1 MIQFSAIDYGII
13 AGFVV
18 LVLFAGLYMARR
30 ASKNLES
37 YFLGGRNLPWYFL
50 GISGMSGWFDLTGTM
65 IITSFLFMMGPMGFY
80 VEFRGGA
87 VLVLAF
93 MLAFTGKWHR
103 RSGCMTM
110 AEWATYRFGTG
121 VSGETLRGISA
132 VMGIVSTIFMLG
144 YLVRGATLFFGMIF
158 PVDPVLLTVAILGLA
173 SLYTVAAGFY
183 GVVLSD
189 LVQGCIMII
198 GCIIVSIVAWQ
209 TVPSAEV
216 LQQTAQQVT
225 GLANWTSSYPAWTVE
240 TPEGYEA
247 YRYLVIAALFYL
259 LRNVFGG
266 LASGAEP
273 RFFAAR
279 NSREASMQCL
289 VQGLTV
295 MFRWPLMISFAILGI
310 FLVARILPDAATTKR
325 AADFIHEQSPGLTAS
340 AWHSHTGRLVHSPQ
354 PTDERTIAG
363 LQQILGEDWQS
374 KLLLIGPHGTVNP
387 ELVLPAV
394 MMNAL
399 GPGVRGLIFVSL
411 LAALMGTLSGVV
423 NGASALFVR
432 DIYQNFFRQRAGNRE
447 LIFSAYLASVAV
459 VVASFYLGLAAS
471 SINDLWSWIVM
482 GLTAGGLGP
491 GLLRLYWWRTNAWG
505 MSAGIFAGGLAAV
518 MQRLFIPEM
527 AEWMQ
532 FTLMTAISI
541 LATIAVSLA
550 TKPTPTA
557 VVDYFY
563 QTTRPFGWWG
573 PFSRRLAPDVRALW
587 RREHRNDLISSAVA
601 LVWQVTLFL
610 VPMQVLTR
618 NWAGVWT
625 TLPILLAAS
634 AGLYVFWWRN
644 LPPTDEVVAD
654 FAGQPPQ
661 HGEPG
666 AAPARAGA

>member
-1 MIQFSAIDYGII
+1 MIEFSPIDYGIVT
-13 AGFVV
+13 GFVA

-30 ASKNLES
+30 AAKNLES
-37 YFLGGRNLPWYFL
+37 YFLGGRKLPWYFL

-93 MLAFTGKWHR
+93 MLAYTGKWHR

-121 VSGETLRGISA
+121 VSGEILRGISA

-173 SLYTVAAGFY
+173 TLYTVAAGFY

-198 GCIIVSIVAWQ
+198 GCIIVSIIAWQ
-209 TVPSAEV
+209 IVPSAEV
-216 LQQTAQQVT
+216 LQLTAQQVT
-225 GLANWTSSYPAWTVE
+225 GLADWTSSYPAWRVE
-240 TPEGYEA
+240 TPAGYEA

-266 LASGAEP
+266 MASGAEP

-289 VQGLTV
+289 LQGITV

-310 FLVARILPDAATTKR
+310 FLVARLLPDAGTTKR
-325 AADFIHEQSPGLTAS
+325 VADFIHEQSPGLTAN
-340 AWHSHTGRLVHSPQ
+340 AWHSHTGKLVHSPQ
-354 PTDERTIAG
+354 LADQRTIAG

-394 MMNAL
+394 MKHSL
-399 GPGVRGLIFVSL
+399 GPGVRGLVFVSL
-411 LAALMGTLSGVV
+411 LAALMGTLAGVV

-432 DIYQNFFRQRAGNRE
+432 DIYQNFLRERAGNRE
-447 LIFSAYLASVAV
+447 LIFSAYAASAAI

-505 MSAGIFAGGLAAV
+505 MAAGIFAGGLAAV
-518 MQRLFIPEM
+518 LQRMFIPAM

-532 FTLMTAISI
+532 FTLMTGISI
-541 LATIAVSLA
+541 IATIMVSLA
-550 TKPTPTA
+550 TKPTPSA

-573 PFSRRLAPDVRALW
+573 PFSRRLAPEVRSVW

-610 VPMQVLTR
+610 VPMQILTR
-618 NWAGVWT
+618 NWVGVWT

-634 AGLYVFWWRN
+634 AGLYIFWWRN
-644 LPPTDEVVAD
+644 LPPADEVVAD
-654 FAGQPPQ
+654 FAGQPPR
-661 HGEPG
+661 HGELG
-666 AAPARAGA
+666 IALARAE